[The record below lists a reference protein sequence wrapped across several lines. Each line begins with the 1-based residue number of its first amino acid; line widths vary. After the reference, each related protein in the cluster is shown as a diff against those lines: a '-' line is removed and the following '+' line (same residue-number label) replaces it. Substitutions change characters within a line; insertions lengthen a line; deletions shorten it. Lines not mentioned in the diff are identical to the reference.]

1 MPYLKMFVAELLYF
15 STSIFIE
22 RCKFTDKIL
31 IGNIQR
37 DI

>member
-1 MPYLKMFVAELLYF
+1 MPYLKKFVAELLYF
-15 STSIFIE
+15 STSIYVE

-31 IGNIQR
+31 IGNIQG